1 MADQIRVLVVDDIPE
16 TRDHL
21 TKLLGFESD
30 IDVVGSAASGH
41 EALEMAVRLSPDVI
55 LMDIN
60 MPDMD
65 GIAATEQLSSIAPAA
80 AVVMMSVQG
89 EADYLRRS
97 MLAGAREFLVKP
109 FSSDELTASIRQ
121 VSARE
126 RDKQSRMAAVPVPVG
141 MVAPPTGRVGGSGE
155 PGVVVAVFSPK
166 GGVGRTTVAVNLAVA
181 AATELGKK
189 VVIMDG
195 SFQFGDVGV
204 LLNLNP
210 KSKSIADLIPEIDA
224 GSLDSLDTFLINHTA
239 GIRVLLAPPSPETA
253 EMITAAG
260 VKTVLDRLRADHD
273 LVVVD
278 CTSYFN
284 DTTLAILDAADIILT
299 MLSLE
304 ITSIKNM
311 RLFLEVAEQLGY
323 ENGKVRLVLNRADS
337 ALGIRVADVEHS
349 IGRKVD
355 ETIVSDGRS
364 VVYALNRGVPFFLS
378 NREAQVSQDILRLAK
393 SVVGEQPR
401 PPTTTVARQPR
412 RSRCSHGD
420 ECRDSRPLGARR
432 GVGDVPPEANR
443 ERPTGCAGA
452 PSSAPPPPGGE
463 LPPSG
468 APPNVP
474 TTGRL
479 SSQAPVRE
487 SFRDVKFRIQSR
499 VIQDLDPK
507 LDLSNQVEVRRQIEE
522 IFGKV
527 IDEEGLALTRAER
540 VRMLEQIT
548 DEIIGLG
555 PLEPLLR
562 DETVTEVMVNGPNQ
576 VYVERTGKLEVTDV
590 VFQNDDHVM
599 RIIDRIVAPLG
610 RRIDESSPMVDA
622 RLPDGSR
629 VNAIIPPL
637 SLVGP
642 CITIRKFSAIPLHR
656 GRPDPVRHR

>member
-21 TKLLGFESD
+21 TKLLGFEGD
-30 IDVVGSAASGH
+30 IDVVGSAASGR
-41 EALEMAVRLSPDVI
+41 EALEMAARLSPDVI

-65 GIAATEQLSSIAPAA
+65 GIAATEQLSSAVPAA

-126 RDKQSRMAAVPVPVG
+126 RDKQSRMAA
-141 MVAPPTGRVGGSGE
+141 APAPNQGGAQGARTGEDGE
-155 PGVVVAVFSPK
+155 PGLIVAVFSPK

-181 AATELGKK
+181 AATELGRK

-210 KSKSIADLIPEIDA
+210 KSKSIADLIPELDA
-224 GSLDSLDTFLINHTA
+224 GDLESIDTFLINHTA
-239 GIRVLLAPPSPETA
+239 GIRVLLAPPSPEMA
-253 EMITAAG
+253 EMITANG
-260 VKTVLDRLRADHD
+260 VKKVLDRLRADHD

-278 CTSYFN
+278 CTSSFN
-284 DTTLAILDAADIILT
+284 DTTLAILDAADVILT

-323 ENGKVRLVLNRADS
+323 ESGKVRLILNRADS

-378 NREAQVSQDILRLAK
+378 NREAQVSQDILRLAR
-393 SVVGEQPR
+393 SVVGER
-401 PPTTTVARQPR
+401 STTA
-412 RSRCSHGD
+412 
-420 ECRDSRPLGARR
+420 A
-432 GVGDVPPEANR
+432 
-443 ERPTGCAGA
+443 
-452 PSSAPPPPGGE
+452 
-463 LPPSG
+463 
-468 APPNVP
+468 
-474 TTGRL
+474 TT
-479 SSQAPVRE
+479 
-487 SFRDVKFRIQSR
+487 
-499 VIQDLDPK
+499 
-507 LDLSNQVEVRRQIEE
+507 
-522 IFGKV
+522 
-527 IDEEGLALTRAER
+527 
-540 VRMLEQIT
+540 
-548 DEIIGLG
+548 
-555 PLEPLLR
+555 
-562 DETVTEVMVNGPNQ
+562 
-576 VYVERTGKLEVTDV
+576 
-590 VFQNDDHVM
+590 
-599 RIIDRIVAPLG
+599 DRK
-610 RRIDESSPMVDA
+610 STQKK
-622 RLPDGSR
+622 
-629 VNAIIPPL
+629 
-637 SLVGP
+637 SLFAW
-642 CITIRKFSAIPLHR
+642 R
-656 GRPDPVRHR
+656 

>member
-30 IDVVGSAASGH
+30 IDVVGAAASGH
-41 EALEMAVRLSPDVI
+41 EALEMAVRLSPDVV

-65 GIAATEQLSSIAPAA
+65 GITATEQLSSTAPGA

-126 RDKQSRMAAVPVPVG
+126 RDKQSRLA
-141 MVAPPTGRVGGSGE
+141 VAPAPSTNGMSNGSAPTVGGDSRE
-155 PGVVVAVFSPK
+155 PGLIVAVFSPK

-181 AATELGKK
+181 AATELGKR

-210 KSKSIADLIPEIDA
+210 KSKSIADLIPELDA
-224 GSLDSLDTFLINHTA
+224 GELDSIDTFLIDHSA
-239 GIRVLLAPPSPETA
+239 GIRVLLAPPTPETA

-260 VKTVLDRLRADHD
+260 VKKVLESLRMNHD

-278 CTSYFN
+278 CTAFFN
-284 DTTLAILDAADIILT
+284 DTTLAILDSADVILT

-323 ENGKVRLVLNRADS
+323 ESGKVRLVLNRADS

-355 ETIVSDGRS
+355 ETVVSDGRS

-378 NREAQVSQDILRLAK
+378 NREAQVSQDILRLAR
-393 SVVGEQPR
+393 SVVGE
-401 PPTTTVARQPR
+401 
-412 RSRCSHGD
+412 RSKTSTDDSHK
-420 ECRDSRPLGARR
+420 A
-432 GVGDVPPEANR
+432 
-443 ERPTGCAGA
+443 T
-452 PSSAPPPPGGE
+452 
-463 LPPSG
+463 
-468 APPNVP
+468 
-474 TTGRL
+474 
-479 SSQAPVRE
+479 Q
-487 SFRDVKFRIQSR
+487 K
-499 VIQDLDPK
+499 K
-507 LDLSNQVEVRRQIEE
+507 
-522 IFGKV
+522 
-527 IDEEGLALTRAER
+527 
-540 VRMLEQIT
+540 
-548 DEIIGLG
+548 
-555 PLEPLLR
+555 
-562 DETVTEVMVNGPNQ
+562 
-576 VYVERTGKLEVTDV
+576 
-590 VFQNDDHVM
+590 
-599 RIIDRIVAPLG
+599 
-610 RRIDESSPMVDA
+610 
-622 RLPDGSR
+622 
-629 VNAIIPPL
+629 
-637 SLVGP
+637 SLFAW
-642 CITIRKFSAIPLHR
+642 R
-656 GRPDPVRHR
+656 

>member
-30 IDVVGSAASGH
+30 IDVVGAAASGR
-41 EALEMAVRLSPDVI
+41 EALEMSARLLPDVV

-65 GIAATEQLSSIAPAA
+65 GIAATEQLASIVPGA

-126 RDKQSRMAAVPVPVG
+126 RDKQSRIAVTTLTTAG
-141 MVAPPTGRVGGSGE
+141 ISTNGTRAGDSSE
-155 PGVVVAVFSPK
+155 PGQIVAVFSPK
-166 GGVGRTTVAVNLAVA
+166 GGVGRTTVAVNLAIA

-210 KSKSIADLIPEIDA
+210 KSKSIADLIPELEA
-224 GSLDSLDTFLINHTA
+224 GELDSIDTFLINHTA

-253 EMITAAG
+253 EMITASG
-260 VKTVLDRLRADHD
+260 VKKVLERLRADHD
-273 LVVVD
+273 VVVVD

-284 DTTLAILDAADIILT
+284 DTTLAVLDAADVILT

-323 ENGKVRLVLNRADS
+323 EKGKVRLVLNRADS

-355 ETIVSDGRS
+355 ETVVSDGRS

-378 NREAQVSQDILRLAK
+378 NREAQVSQDILRLAR
-393 SVVGEQPR
+393 SVVGGQSL
-401 PPTTTVARQPR
+401 TATV
-412 RSRCSHGD
+412 
-420 ECRDSRPLGARR
+420 
-432 GVGDVPPEANR
+432 
-443 ERPTGCAGA
+443 
-452 PSSAPPPPGGE
+452 
-463 LPPSG
+463 
-468 APPNVP
+468 
-474 TTGRL
+474 
-479 SSQAPVRE
+479 
-487 SFRDVKFRIQSR
+487 
-499 VIQDLDPK
+499 
-507 LDLSNQVEVRRQIEE
+507 
-522 IFGKV
+522 
-527 IDEEGLALTRAER
+527 
-540 VRMLEQIT
+540 
-548 DEIIGLG
+548 
-555 PLEPLLR
+555 
-562 DETVTEVMVNGPNQ
+562 
-576 VYVERTGKLEVTDV
+576 
-590 VFQNDDHVM
+590 DD
-599 RIIDRIVAPLG
+599 RK
-610 RRIDESSPMVDA
+610 STQKK
-622 RLPDGSR
+622 
-629 VNAIIPPL
+629 
-637 SLVGP
+637 SLFAW
-642 CITIRKFSAIPLHR
+642 R
-656 GRPDPVRHR
+656 

>member
-1 MADQIRVLVVDDIPE
+1 MADQIRVLIVDDIQE

-30 IDVVGSAASGH
+30 IEVVGSAASGS
-41 EALEMAVRLSPDVI
+41 EALALATRLQPDVV

-65 GIAATEQLSSIAPAA
+65 GIAATEQLSSAVPAA

-126 RDKQSRMAAVPVPVG
+126 RDKQSRMAA
-141 MVAPPTGRVGGSGE
+141 APAPGQGGAQGARTGEEGE
-155 PGVVVAVFSPK
+155 PGLIVAVFSPK

-210 KSKSIADLIPEIDA
+210 KSKSIADLIPELDA
-224 GSLDSLDTFLINHTA
+224 GELESIDTFLINHTA
-239 GIRVLLAPPSPETA
+239 GIRVLLAPPSPEMA
-253 EMITAAG
+253 EMITANG
-260 VKTVLDRLRADHD
+260 VKKVLDRLRADHD

-278 CTSYFN
+278 CTSSFN
-284 DTTLAILDAADIILT
+284 DTTLAILDAADVILT

-323 ENGKVRLVLNRADS
+323 ESGKVRLVLNRADS

-378 NREAQVSQDILRLAK
+378 NREAQVSQDILRLAR
-393 SVVGEQPR
+393 SVVGER
-401 PPTTTVARQPR
+401 STTATA
-412 RSRCSHGD
+412 
-420 ECRDSRPLGARR
+420 A
-432 GVGDVPPEANR
+432 
-443 ERPTGCAGA
+443 
-452 PSSAPPPPGGE
+452 
-463 LPPSG
+463 
-468 APPNVP
+468 
-474 TTGRL
+474 
-479 SSQAPVRE
+479 
-487 SFRDVKFRIQSR
+487 
-499 VIQDLDPK
+499 
-507 LDLSNQVEVRRQIEE
+507 
-522 IFGKV
+522 
-527 IDEEGLALTRAER
+527 
-540 VRMLEQIT
+540 
-548 DEIIGLG
+548 
-555 PLEPLLR
+555 
-562 DETVTEVMVNGPNQ
+562 
-576 VYVERTGKLEVTDV
+576 
-590 VFQNDDHVM
+590 
-599 RIIDRIVAPLG
+599 DRK
-610 RRIDESSPMVDA
+610 STQKK
-622 RLPDGSR
+622 
-629 VNAIIPPL
+629 
-637 SLVGP
+637 SLFAW
-642 CITIRKFSAIPLHR
+642 R
-656 GRPDPVRHR
+656 